1 MTHSSD
7 KRKGTNRGTEDSEK
21 QGTGSVAVPTLHG
34 DSLVG
39 SKIFSISFLWKWNK
53 LEITTDWYNTV
64 RVICQDRQSPN
75 CQHQQI
81 SALVY
86 LELKAEN
93 RQHTH
98 TLQSTHVRVQPTVN
112 TG

>member
-7 KRKGTNRGTEDSEK
+7 KRKGTSRGTEDSQK
-21 QGTGSVAVPTLHG
+21 QGTGSVTVPTLHG

-39 SKIFSISFLWKWNK
+39 SKIFSINFMWKWSK
-53 LEITTDWYNTV
+53 LEITTDWNNAV

-75 CQHQQI
+75 SQHQQT

-93 RQHTH
+93 RQHMH
-98 TLQSTHVRVQPTVN
+98 TL
-112 TG
+112 